1 MVKVAPSRWNVANA
15 VTIGRI
21 ALVPFF
27 AAVLVVDGGHSVA
40 WRLVATVVFVVAA
53 LTDRLDGYLA
63 RRHNLVTDL
72 GALLDPIA
80 DKLLIGTALVIL
92 SMFGEL
98 YWWVTVVILVR
109 ELGITALR
117 FLMLKRATLPVS
129 RGGKLKT
136 VVQSVAISLFLLPLA
151 DLPFWVLVV
160 ASIVMGLAV
169 TVTVATGADYVREA
183 VRLVRGGAPGRVDQ
197 ASGPAPDLLAAL
209 GARGWTVAVAES
221 LTGGLVASALVDV
234 PGASRTM
241 RGGVVAYATDLK
253 ASLLDVPAD
262 LLAARGAVDPD
273 VAAAMAL
280 GARVRLGADVGLAT
294 TGVAGPDPQD
304 GFEPGTV
311 HVAVAT
317 VDGVRVE
324 SARLDG
330 DRAAVRTAARDLVLT
345 LAIEVVGRAGT
356 GGPLG
361 SLDEM

>member
-27 AAVLVVDGGHSVA
+27 AAVLLADGGHSVA

-136 VVQSVAISLFLLPLA
+136 GVLSVAISILLLPLD
-151 DLPFWVLVV
+151 DLPSWVLVV

-169 TVTVATGADYVREA
+169 AVTVATGAAYVRQA
-183 VRLVRGGAPGRVDQ
+183 VRLARRAGGAR
-197 ASGPAPDLLAAL
+197 
-209 GARGWTVAVAES
+209 
-221 LTGGLVASALVDV
+221 
-234 PGASRTM
+234 
-241 RGGVVAYATDLK
+241 
-253 ASLLDVPAD
+253 
-262 LLAARGAVDPD
+262 
-273 VAAAMAL
+273 
-280 GARVRLGADVGLAT
+280 
-294 TGVAGPDPQD
+294 
-304 GFEPGTV
+304 
-311 HVAVAT
+311 
-317 VDGVRVE
+317 
-324 SARLDG
+324 
-330 DRAAVRTAARDLVLT
+330 
-345 LAIEVVGRAGT
+345 
-356 GGPLG
+356 
-361 SLDEM
+361 

>member
-1 MVKVAPSRWNVANA
+1 MVKAAPSRWNVANA

-27 AAVLVVDGGHSVA
+27 AVVLLVDGGHSVA

-136 VVQSVAISLFLLPLA
+136 VVQSVAISIFLLPLA
-151 DLPFWVLVV
+151 DLPFWLLVV

-169 TVTVATGADYVREA
+169 AVTVATGADYVRQA
-183 VRLVRGGAPGRVDQ
+183 VRLVRRAPDGAP
-197 ASGPAPDLLAAL
+197 
-209 GARGWTVAVAES
+209 
-221 LTGGLVASALVDV
+221 
-234 PGASRTM
+234 
-241 RGGVVAYATDLK
+241 
-253 ASLLDVPAD
+253 
-262 LLAARGAVDPD
+262 
-273 VAAAMAL
+273 
-280 GARVRLGADVGLAT
+280 
-294 TGVAGPDPQD
+294 
-304 GFEPGTV
+304 
-311 HVAVAT
+311 
-317 VDGVRVE
+317 
-324 SARLDG
+324 
-330 DRAAVRTAARDLVLT
+330 
-345 LAIEVVGRAGT
+345 
-356 GGPLG
+356 
-361 SLDEM
+361 